1 MSVAAAAAVSILYYI
16 CSDAKAPQIEE
27 VVRTAGFP
35 TKTAVCSSN
44 RQPDTNELKLF
55 QILTAPSLCQPPN
68 LNYTPWHEWNE
79 MKWNEGGLK
88 LTDVLLRPITR
99 AFRDLRST
107 PPVWLAIP
115 FGGAKLDSR
124 DAKAKCKPECWS
136 PNSASIAARITSKA
150 CSTDS
155 LVPPFMRS
163 WSWWDLRC
171 DFFFCS
177 TCTWIWI
184 GMFKFFVFSLSVYF
198 NLIL

>member
-1 MSVAAAAAVSILYYI
+1 MPRRRRSKKSWEQQGFQQRLQFVAPTASLIQMSWNYFKYI
-16 CSDAKAPQIEE
+16 QP
-27 VVRTAGFP
+27 R
-35 TKTAVCSSN
+35 VCAN
-44 RQPDTNELKLF
+44 PRIWIIHPDTNEMK
-55 QILTAPSLCQPPN
+55 
-68 LNYTPWHEWNE
+68 WNE

-88 LTDVLLRPITR
+88 LTDVLLWPITR

-171 DFFFCS
+171 VFLFFFCS

-184 GMFKFFVFSLSVYF
+184 WMFNFFVFSLSVYF